1 MQQRSE
7 GLLQAGDW
15 EVPAEDAACPTL
27 NSAAALKGQGRQQK
41 QHCRSPQ
48 TEHFPFSPAQPEVS
62 APHTQHSCPLPNP
75 WHQGERRKRKHC
87 AGTQAGVTWEL
98 DS

>member
-27 NSAAALKGQGRQQK
+27 NSAAAL
-41 QHCRSPQ
+41 
-48 TEHFPFSPAQPEVS
+48 
-62 APHTQHSCPLPNP
+62 
-75 WHQGERRKRKHC
+75 
-87 AGTQAGVTWEL
+87 
-98 DS
+98 